1 MPSNEGANVP
11 VETDHIAVLIASP
24 LEPEPAERIART
36 SPRIRLL
43 YAPELLPTP
52 RYPADHGGEKPQ
64 LSDADSARWSALL
77 AEAEV
82 MFDVDWRAPEEL
94 PASAPNLRWVQGTS
108 AGIGSLLQRTGL
120 DTSGIVFTTAAGV
133 HGVPLAEF
141 ALAGVLHF
149 VKGVPLL
156 SRRQREHRWER
167 YATATVRGRTAVVVG
182 LGSIGRE
189 TIRLLDAVG
198 LKVIGVGRPGST
210 YSVPG
215 ASRLIST
222 DELDAALPDADVL
235 VISTP
240 LTEETRGLISRERI
254 GLLPAGSIVVNVGR
268 GPVIDES
275 ALIDALESGRLAG
288 AALDVFE
295 VEPLPADSPLW
306 DREDVLVSPHSAA
319 TLPSENA
326 AIVDLFCDNLRRYLA
341 GEPLR
346 NRYRPEAGY

>member
-11 VETDHIAVLIASP
+11 VETDQIAVLIASP
-24 LEPEPAERIART
+24 LEPELAERIART

-215 ASRLIST
+215 ASRLF
-222 DELDAALPDADVL
+222 
-235 VISTP
+235 
-240 LTEETRGLISRERI
+240 

-326 AIVDLFCDNLRRYLA
+326 AIVELFCDNLRRYLA